1 MPKQIY
7 TLRQFQGGMS
17 NRRDPRDIKEHES
30 SYIKNMSIDSLGKIK
45 TSGGLYDHKEGA
57 DGTTDLPEY
66 IPGCTANLS
75 GIGGYGM
82 FYFQADHG
90 REPTYTIT
98 DTKHPGSSNALVVA
112 GYTLLLNTNWSINDA
127 TIELAVGDT
136 TTMIVGMNVNGPDK
150 IPDGATVASIT
161 DSDTFELS
169 ANATGSLSTQSLQL
183 IPYGAITFTA
193 GEEESTS
200 ENTDNF
206 SELVSQ
212 DLSFST
218 N

>member
-1 MPKQIY
+1 MPKQTY

-30 SYIKNMSIDSLGKIK
+30 SYIRNMSIDSLGKIK
-45 TSGGLYDHKEGA
+45 TAGGLYDHKEGA

-98 DTKHPGSSNALVVA
+98 DTKHPGTSNDLVVA
-112 GYTLLLNTNWSINDA
+112 GYTLLLNTNYNNDP
-127 TIELAVGDT
+127 TIELAAGDT
-136 TTMIVGMNVNGPDK
+136 TTMIVGMNVNGESS

-169 ANATGSLSTQSLQL
+169 TSTTGGSLSTKGLQL

>member
-30 SYIKNMSIDSLGKIK
+30 SYIRNMSIDSLGKIK
-45 TSGGLYDHKEGA
+45 TAGGLYDHKEGA

-98 DTKHPGSSNALVVA
+98 DTKHPGTSNDLVVA
-112 GYTLLLNTNWSINDA
+112 GYTLLLNTNYNNDP
-127 TIELAVGDT
+127 TIELAAGDT
-136 TTMIVGMNVNGPDK
+136 TTMIVGMNVNGESS

-169 ANATGSLSTQSLQL
+169 TSTTGGSLSTKGLQL